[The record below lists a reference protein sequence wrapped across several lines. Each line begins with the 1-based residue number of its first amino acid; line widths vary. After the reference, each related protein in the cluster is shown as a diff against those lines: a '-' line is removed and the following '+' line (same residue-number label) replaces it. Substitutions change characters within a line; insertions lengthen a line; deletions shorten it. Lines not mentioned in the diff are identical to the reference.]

1 MEEGWTEGGEIKG
14 RGRGRGDAC
23 KIWESRLRKLTAGSL
38 TRVELQTIPSQHFR
52 EMIDH
57 GIQNI
62 FKELVDIFH
71 QLILLVCMMGLLNEF
86 VMIYG
91 IN

>member
-1 MEEGWTEGGEIKG
+1 MDRGGGDKGEGARE
-14 RGRGRGDAC
+14 RGRLQNLGESFA
-23 KIWESRLRKLTAGSL
+23 KINRWLSHTCRTA
-38 TRVELQTIPSQHFR
+38 
-52 EMIDH
+52 DH
-57 GIQNI
+57 PQSTLPRNDRSWNI